1 MEQRTDAYPARL
13 EIDYPESLDRF
24 STLLRIFF
32 LIPISL
38 IFYLMPVA
46 PMFVVHLVVEG
57 SLDENSA
64 GIFAVGAF
72 FLPLILMLV
81 FRRKYPLWWFEFL
94 LELARFSYRV
104 SAYAD
109 LLTDK
114 YPSTDEEQTV
124 HLELVYPDAEQLN
137 RLLPIVKW
145 LLLIPHYIA
154 LAVLGVIAV
163 FALITA
169 WFAILITAR
178 YPRFLF
184 DYVVGVNRWSLRV
197 QAYGFL
203 LITDRYPPFSL
214 RA

>member
-163 FALITA
+163 FAPDHGLVRHPDHRA
-169 WFAILITAR
+169 LSALPVRLCRRRQPLVAAR
-178 YPRFLF
+178 P
-184 DYVVGVNRWSLRV
+184 GLRLPSDHRPLPTV
-197 QAYGFL
+197 
-203 LITDRYPPFSL
+203 
-214 RA
+214 